1 LIFAREFFAMFDV
14 RHQVPGRLRLHLPCL
29 RTDARLARALP
40 NQLNACD
47 GVLGVRANPVCASL
61 VIAHDPRRIS
71 TEALQQQLR
80 TLLPAP
86 SSASRSTKRSA
97 TAASMA
103 IQPAAQQR
111 AQGGW
116 LRLPEMSQQREWVIR
131 WKDQLR
137 LGRWRQRHCA
147 TTTPAPGVAM
157 LCRMN
162 LRFSRWMLYQ
172 TLRCWW
178 NGELAPISLKHARL

>member
-1 LIFAREFFAMFDV
+1 MFDV

-86 SSASRSTKRSA
+86 SSASAARSIK
-97 TAASMA
+97 
-103 IQPAAQQR
+103 
-111 AQGGW
+111 
-116 LRLPEMSQQREWVIR
+116 
-131 WKDQLR
+131 
-137 LGRWRQRHCA
+137 RQRHCA